1 MRLLVANYGDAQI
14 YRDRSEGGIPRWVV
28 LWPLTGR
35 SQIFS
40 KAWYS
45 LDRVK
50 EFVEKELCQN

>member
-1 MRLLVANYGDAQI
+1 MRLLIANYGDAQI
-14 YRDRSEGGIPRWVV
+14 YRDRSDSGVPRWVI
-28 LWPLTGR
+28 LWPLSGR
-35 SQIFS
+35 SQIFN